1 MNLSFGLIGAAGY
14 IAPKHMEAIYSTGN
28 QLVAAYDPFDSVGI
42 LDRYFPNADFFTEFE
57 RFDRHLDKLRRNGRG
72 IDYLSICSPNYLHD
86 AHIRF
91 GLRNFAHV
99 ICEKPVVLN
108 PWNLDALSDLE
119 SEFRTKIFTIQQL
132 RSHSESVRLKEK
144 VDNQNKKEKHQVE
157 LTYITPRG
165 NWYYASWK
173 SKMEKSGGII
183 TNIGIHLFD
192 LLLWVFGREESSE
205 LHVHTHDRAA
215 GILNLEKA
223 EVKWFLSINGQ
234 TIPDSL
240 NNTPNKAFRS
250 LVVDDDLFD
259 WSSEM
264 DNLHTISYKHILNG
278 QGLGLEDSRPALE
291 VSYKVREMN
300 PTGHTK
306 YAHSMAFLPIVPHP
320 FEKNKFL
327 Y

>member
-28 QLVAAYDPFDSVGI
+28 ELVAAFDPFDSVGI
-42 LDRYFPNADFFTEFE
+42 LDRYFPDADFFTEFE

-108 PWNLDALSDLE
+108 PWNLDALSALE
-119 SEFRTKIFTIQQL
+119 SEFKTKIFTIQQL
-132 RSHSESVRLKEK
+132 RSHPESIRLKEK
-144 VDNQNKKEKHQVE
+144 VKKQNKKEKYQVE

-165 NWYYASWK
+165 KWYYASWK

-192 LLLWVFGREESSE
+192 LLLWIFGPEESSE
-205 LHVHTHDRAA
+205 LHIHTHDRAA
-215 GILNLEKA
+215 GILHLQHA
-223 EVKWFLSINGQ
+223 EVRWFLSINGQ
-234 TIPDSL
+234 TVPGFSNNSL
-240 NNTPNKAFRS
+240 NKAFRS
-250 LVVDDDLFD
+250 LTIDDDSFN
-259 WSSEM
+259 WSSEL
-264 DNLHTISYKHILNG
+264 DNLHTLSYKHILNG
-278 QGLGLEDSRPALE
+278 KGLVLEDSRPALE
-291 VSYKVREMN
+291 TSYKIRTMI

-306 YAHSMAFLPIVPHP
+306 NAHPLAFLPIVQHP
-320 FEKNKFL
+320 F
-327 Y
+327 